1 MITFKMIAAAGKYH
15 DDNAIPDVVNYITR
29 KDKATHRYIFGAK
42 VDQVDIAGSMRAVSK
57 FYGKD
62 SQIRLHHFV
71 VSFPEKQSNIEVL
84 VAFAKEVCAY
94 LGTVYQVVAAIH
106 EDRQPGLHIHFVFN
120 AVSYVN
126 GYKYHGSKG
135 DYREL
140 IDELSSILYRHRLYP
155 LVPMKYHPDGYDL
168 HE

>member
-1 MITFKMIAAAGKYH
+1 MIIYKRIEAPGKYH

-29 KDKATHRYIFGAK
+29 KDKTEHGYIIGIK
-42 VDQVDIAGSMRAVSK
+42 VDIQNVAGSMIAVSEH
-57 FYGKD
+57 FGKN
-62 SQIRLHHFV
+62 SRLRLHHV
-71 VSFPEKQSNIEVL
+71 VLAFPKEYSNIEVL
-84 VAFAKEVCAY
+84 AQIAKAVCAY
-94 LGTVYQVVAAIH
+94 IGTVYQVVAAIH
-106 EDRQPGLHIHFVFN
+106 EDRKPGLHIHFVFN

-140 IDELSSILYRHRLYP
+140 IEGISSILYRYKLYP
-155 LVPMKYHPDGYDL
+155 LVPVKYRADSHNL

>member
-1 MITFKMIAAAGKYH
+1 MITFKEIAAAGKYH

-29 KDKATHRYIFGAK
+29 EDKAVHRYIFGTK
-42 VDQVDIAGSMRAVSK
+42 VDATDIAGSMVAVSEY
-57 FYGKD
+57 YGKN

-71 VSFPEKQSNIEVL
+71 VSFPKAQSDIEVL
-84 VAFAKEVCAY
+84 IQIAKEVCAY
-94 LGTVYQVVAAIH
+94 IGTVYQVVAAIH
-106 EDRQPGLHIHFVFN
+106 EDRKPGLHIHFVFN

-140 IDELSSILYRHRLYP
+140 IEGISSILYRHKLYP
-155 LVPMKYHPDGYDL
+155 LVPVKYRADSHNL